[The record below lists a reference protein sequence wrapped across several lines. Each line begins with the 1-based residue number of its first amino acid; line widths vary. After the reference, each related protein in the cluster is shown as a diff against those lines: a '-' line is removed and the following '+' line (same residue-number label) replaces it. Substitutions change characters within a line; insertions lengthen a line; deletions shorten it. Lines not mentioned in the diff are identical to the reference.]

1 MSEGLRTQRDRLGFT
16 ARHRFLLFL
25 LWAQVPVLAMIGL
38 AIGVPPPEVALASLT
53 LAAFALLGMSSRAS
67 DRLSMTIV
75 GLALMIAGF
84 VVVDFA
90 EGATLAH
97 AYFFLALAAVAI
109 YRDRLVL
116 VVGVGAVGIYQAI
129 TAADVAGD
137 PISAALHSA
146 TMITL
151 ALLLMA
157 GWRLADT
164 AGSVADDEGGRF
176 RISFEQAPIGMA
188 VVKPSGELVDVNEAM
203 ANILHYDQETLIGS
217 NIAAFVHPDDQGE
230 LGEAWEEMGNSET
243 HSASEWMRWIGA
255 GGHPVWSRV
264 SLALVPRALTAPAM
278 VILQLEAASEA
289 HQEQRR
295 LEMLVQGKDEFVAAV
310 GDEIR
315 EPLDLLID
323 LTDST
328 RSRGNVAES
337 LPRIGAHAQEI
348 ASIVDNLV
356 VSARASTRPVSVVA
370 HHLDAE
376 TLCRSVISAIPT
388 AGAIE
393 VDFRAAD
400 VWADPNLTR
409 QIVASLVNN
418 AIRYGGPNVELR
430 TVSSGPDTVI
440 EVIDDGP
447 EIPITERER
456 VFSGDLRSGSPVTRP
471 ATVGLSLT
479 VGRLLARQ
487 MDGDIEYRR
496 TSDGRNVFELRLPA
510 EQISEAP
517 HRISA

>member
-1 MSEGLRTQRDRLGFT
+1 MSEGPRTRRDRVGFA
-16 ARHRFLLFL
+16 ARHRFLLLL
-25 LWAQVPVLAMIGL
+25 LWAHVPALATLGL
-38 AIGVPPPEVALASLT
+38 AIGIPPHEVALASLT
-53 LAAFALLGMSSRAS
+53 LAALALLAMSPRAS
-67 DRLSMTIV
+67 DRLSTAIV
-75 GLALMIAGF
+75 VLALMIAGF

-97 AYFFLALAAVAI
+97 AYFFLALGAVSI

-116 VVGVGAVGIYQAI
+116 VMGVGAVAIYQAI
-129 TAADVAGD
+129 TAANIAGD

-146 TMITL
+146 TMIAL
-151 ALLLMA
+151 ALILMA

-164 AGSVADDEGGRF
+164 AGSTVDDGGGRF

-188 VVKPSGELVDVNEAM
+188 VVKPSGELVEVNEAM
-203 ANILHYDQETLIGS
+203 ANILHYDQESLIGS
-217 NIAAFVHPDDQGE
+217 NVAALVHPDDQGE
-230 LGEAWEEMGNSET
+230 LGDAWEEMGNSET
-243 HSASEWMRWIGA
+243 HSASEWLRWIGA
-255 GGHPVWSRV
+255 DGHPVWSRI
-264 SLALVPRALTAPAM
+264 SLALVPRGLTTPAM

-295 LEMLVQGKDEFVAAV
+295 LEMLVRGKDEFVAAV

-323 LTDST
+323 LTDSA
-328 RSRGNVAES
+328 RSRGNAAES
-337 LPRIGAHAQEI
+337 LPRIGAHAREI

-370 HHLDAE
+370 HRLDAE
-376 TLCRSVISAIPT
+376 TLCRSVISNIPS
-388 AGAIE
+388 AGAID

-400 VWADPNLTR
+400 LWADPNLTR

-418 AIRYGGPNVELR
+418 AIRYGGPKVEVR
-430 TVSSGPDTVI
+430 TVSSGPDTVV
-440 EVIDDGP
+440 EVIDNGP
-447 EIPITERER
+447 EIPVTERER

-479 VGRLLARQ
+479 VGRHLARQ
-487 MDGDIEYRR
+487 MEGDIAYRR
-496 TSDGRNVFELRLPA
+496 TADGRNVFELRLPA
-510 EQISEAP
+510 EKISETP